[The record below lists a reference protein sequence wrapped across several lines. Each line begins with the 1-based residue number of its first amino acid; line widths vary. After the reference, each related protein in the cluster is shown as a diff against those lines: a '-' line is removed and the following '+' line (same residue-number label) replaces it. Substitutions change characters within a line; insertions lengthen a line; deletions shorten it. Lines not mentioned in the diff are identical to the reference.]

1 MATPEHAVADARR
14 ALPPLDRLLADPAVA
29 ALSALYG
36 REQVKVQARR
46 LLAALRDRLPA
57 AREEGGAGAEPGPA
71 AGPGA
76 AAAEPAAR
84 AAAGGGGA
92 AGSAAAAAAAVED
105 EIARLPQR
113 LAAALETALGGA
125 LRRVLNATGVFVHTN
140 LGRAPL
146 PRAVAASLPPLL
158 DAYCDLEIDLS
169 TGRRGQ
175 RNARVE
181 RLLTEATGAP
191 AALAVNNNAAALLLC
206 LAALARDRE
215 VVVSRGELIEIG
227 GSFRIPEILT
237 AAGARLVEVGT
248 TNRTRLADYETAVG
262 PATALLLKVFPSNF
276 RLSGFV
282 AAATPR
288 ELVEL
293 GRRLGVPVLVDE
305 GSGLLRRRAVPQLA
319 EHASLAELMEL
330 GCDLA
335 CGSGDKLLG
344 GPQAGLLL
352 GRRDLLARCRRHPL
366 YRALRPDR
374 GCLAALEGVLRL
386 HLAGAPLPLD
396 RLWPDPELHRAR
408 LERAAAAIGALG
420 PVGPAGPPGP
430 PGAPSPGPLGSSGP
444 SGPPGP
450 SGPLRSPVAE
460 IVPADAFV
468 GGGSAPEAP
477 IPGEALALPGSGELL
492 SLLRQGEPA
501 VIGYLRRGR
510 LLLDLRTVAPEDD
523 PELLAAVGRAL
534 RAAALRAD
542 AGEHPG
548 TPPRE

>member
-1 MATPEHAVADARR
+1 MGTPDQAVADARR

-46 LLAALRDRLPA
+46 LLAALRERLA
-57 AREEGGAGAEPGPA
+57 AAPEED
-71 AGPGA
+71 GA
-76 AAAEPAAR
+76 AAE
-84 AAAGGGGA
+84 
-92 AGSAAAAAAAVED
+92 
-105 EIARLPQR
+105 EIAQLPQR
-113 LAAALETALGGA
+113 LALALEAALGGG

-140 LGRAPL
+140 LGRVPL
-146 PRAVAASLPPLL
+146 PRVVAAALPPLL

-181 RLLTEATGAP
+181 RLLTEATGAA
-191 AALAVNNNAAALLLC
+191 AALVVNNNAAALLLC

-248 TNRTRLADYETAVG
+248 TNRTRLADYEAAAG

-276 RLSGFV
+276 RLTGFV

-288 ELVEL
+288 ELAGL

-305 GSGLLRRRAVPQLA
+305 GSGLLRHRAVPQLA
-319 EHASLAELMEL
+319 EHASLAELMQL

-374 GCLAALEGVLRL
+374 TCLAALEGVLRL
-386 HLAGAPLPLD
+386 HLAGAALPLD
-396 RLWPDPELHRAR
+396 RLWPDPQLHRAR
-408 LERAAAAIGALG
+408 LERLAAALG
-420 PVGPAGPPGP
+420 PAG
-430 PGAPSPGPLGSSGP
+430 SG
-444 SGPPGP
+444 G
-450 SGPLRSPVAE
+450 PVAGV
-460 IVPADAFV
+460 VPADAFL

-477 IPGEALALPGSGELL
+477 IPGEALALPGSDELL
-492 SLLRQGEPA
+492 SLLRQGEPP
-501 VIGYLRRGR
+501 VVGYLRHGR

-523 PELLAAVGRAL
+523 PELLAAVRRAL
-534 RAAALRAD
+534 LAAGDGGSR
-542 AGEHPG
+542 GPS
-548 TPPRE
+548 RR

>member
-1 MATPEHAVADARR
+1 MLVPVVPEMGTLDQVQSDARR
-14 ALPPLDRLLADPAVA
+14 GLPQLDRLLADPAVM
-29 ALSALYG
+29 ALFALYG

-46 LLAALRDRLPA
+46 LLAALRERLAPA
-57 AREEGGAGAEPGPA
+57 GSDA
-71 AGPGA
+71 ADPEA
-76 AAAEPAAR
+76 ALAAEVAA
-84 AAAGGGGA
+84 
-92 AGSAAAAAAAVED
+92 
-105 EIARLPQR
+105 LPQR
-113 LAAALETALGGA
+113 LAAELQAALGGG
-125 LRRVLNATGVFVHTN
+125 LRRVLNATGVFLHTN

-146 PRAVAASLPPLL
+146 PRAVAASLPRLL
-158 DAYCDLEIDLS
+158 DAYCDLEIDLA

-181 RLLTEATGAP
+181 RLLTAASGAE
-191 AALAVNNNAAALLLC
+191 AALVVNNNAAALLLC
-206 LAALARDRE
+206 LAALAKDRE

-248 TNRTRLADYETAVG
+248 TNRTRVADYEAAAG

-282 AAATPR
+282 AAAAPG
-288 ELVEL
+288 ELVAL

-305 GSGLLRRRAVPQLA
+305 GSGLLCRRAEPAGAASGGHAGTPGRSAAASASRGTPGRAQLA
-319 EHASLAELMEL
+319 DHPSLAELMEL

-374 GCLAALEGVLRL
+374 TVLAALEGVLRL

-396 RLWPDPELHRAR
+396 RLWPDPERHRAR
-408 LERAAAAIGALG
+408 LERAAAALG
-420 PVGPAGPPGP
+420 
-430 PGAPSPGPLGSSGP
+430 
-444 SGPPGP
+444 
-450 SGPLRSPVAE
+450 AE
-460 IVPADAFV
+460 IVPADAFL

-477 IPGEALALPGSGELL
+477 IPGEALSLPGGDELL
-492 SLLRQGEPA
+492 ALLRLGEPPVVA
-501 VIGYLRRGR
+501 YLRRRR

-523 PELLAAVGRAL
+523 EDLLAAVGRAHEVL
-534 RAAALRAD
+534 RAGTV
-542 AGEHPG
+542 AGGDPAGQDGPG
-548 TPPRE
+548 ERRGG

>member
-1 MATPEHAVADARR
+1 MGAPDQAVADARR
-14 ALPPLDRLLADPAVA
+14 ALPPLDRLLADPPVA

-46 LLAALRDRLPA
+46 MLAAMRERL
-57 AREEGGAGAEPGPA
+57 
-71 AGPGA
+71 A
-76 AAAEPAAR
+76 AAPEGAR
-84 AAAGGGGA
+84 AAAA
-92 AGSAAAAAAAVED
+92 AGVEQ

-113 LAAALETALGGA
+113 LAAALESALGGP

-146 PRAVAASLPPLL
+146 PRTVAASLPPLL
-158 DAYCDLEIDLS
+158 DAYCDLEIDLA

-181 RLLTEATGAP
+181 RLLTEATGAE
-191 AALAVNNNAAALLLC
+191 AALVVNNNAAALLLC

-248 TNRTRLADYETAVG
+248 TNRTRIADYEAAAG

-282 AAATPR
+282 AAAPPR
-288 ELVEL
+288 ELVAL
-293 GRRLGVPVLVDE
+293 GRRLGLPVLVDE

-319 EHASLAELMEL
+319 GHASLAELIGL

-344 GPQAGLLL
+344 GPQAGLVV

-374 GCLAALEGVLRL
+374 ACLAALEGVLRMQ
-386 HLAGAPLPLD
+386 LAGAPLPLD
-396 RLWPDPELHRAR
+396 RLWPDPRLHHAR
-408 LERAAAAIGALG
+408 LERAAASLAAL
-420 PVGPAGPPGP
+420 A
-430 PGAPSPGPLGSSGP
+430 PGAPAP
-444 SGPPGP
+444 
-450 SGPLRSPVAE
+450 E
-460 IVPADAFV
+460 IVPADAFL
-468 GGGSAPEAP
+468 GGGSAPEEP
-477 IPGEALALPGSGELL
+477 IPGEALALPGSDELL
-492 SLLRQGEPA
+492 ALLRQGEPP
-501 VIGYLRRGR
+501 VVGYLRRGR

-523 PELLAAVGRAL
+523 AELLAAAGRAL
-534 RAAALRAD
+534 RAAVD
-542 AGEHPG
+542 AGGEPGGREPTSVESAPPPPG
-548 TPPRE
+548 TRR